1 MGTALSGAAAGDF
14 SAAAGAAAVLKTF
27 NLGAPAGSRLRNR
40 RFRVL
45 HSRRRYPCGLGQ
57 SSGLSLRQGFLG
69 LRYLGKGILNLG
81 VHGRLGLRSGSGFL
95 FLQLRR
101 KARSFL
107 FGSYTG
113 GLLFCGNARGFGSL
127 LLRLD
132 SCGFLLGSYSRRLL
146 FGSNTGGFLLGSR
159 FFRSNPVRLRLF
171 RCAAGGFLPLL
182 SQLGL
187 QLRSEKTRLDNLHAF
202 RGGRNKLYLGCGRRA
217 AVTKRRRNLGGSGEE
232 GVPV

>member
-1 MGTALSGAAAGDF
+1 MGEAGAAPTGDFNTFSLGTALSGAAAGDF
-14 SAAAGAAAVLKTF
+14 SAAAG
-27 NLGAPAGSRLRNR
+27 
-40 RFRVL
+40 
-45 HSRRRYPCGLGQ
+45 YPCGLGQ
-57 SSGLSLRQGFLG
+57 CSGLSLRQGFLG

-81 VHGRLGLRSGSGFL
+81 IHGGLGLRSGSGFL

-101 KARSFL
+101 KACSFL

-146 FGSNTGGFLLGSR
+146 FGSNTGSFLLGSR
-159 FFRSNPVRLRLF
+159 LFRSNPVRLRLF
-171 RCAAGGFLPLL
+171 RCASGGFLLLL

-202 RGGRNKLYLGCGRRA
+202 RGGRNKLYLGCGRRGCRYQTA
-217 AVTKRRRNLGGSGEE
+217 SQFGRFRRRRGSCLIGHLDKMAGKLE
-232 GVPV
+232 